1 VEDLID
7 LQAMRISDDE
17 REIIDLAPGETSLSF
32 LQKIYR
38 SPMQPM
44 SRRLRAAMA
53 ALQHEHPKLGAVA
66 TLSTSGDDFAAALDR
81 AIERSG
87 MVCEVKQIEHQPDE
101 QN

>member
-1 VEDLID
+1 
-7 LQAMRISDDE
+7 MSDFPVMDYKPSDE
-17 REIIDLAPGETSLSF
+17 EIIDLAPGETSLSF